1 MGLVRSQNKE
11 YKKSEAMDTVRFSK
25 IVEAAGK
32 PDVHVLWIDPSKDS
46 VLQKAI
52 KANRVMTI
60 HQQAAGAKT
69 DYGTVGFEKNVSGQ
83 VLIFPESLRSFENNR
98 VVGVKYDLLET
109 ASAPAPVPE
118 SQELPKVKPAKPPKK
133 SKLKESHPK
142 ERKPKEIPEPSVE
155 PAVVE
160 EIVPETARV
169 VEFPTPKVE
178 EEARPNEAVE
188 EIKNQIREAMKI
200 LEEGKQ
206 VAAYNLLKR
215 IVE

>member
-1 MGLVRSQNKE
+1 
-11 YKKSEAMDTVRFSK
+11 MDTVRFSK

-32 PDVHVLWIDPSKDS
+32 PDVHVLWIDPAKDS
-46 VLQKAI
+46 ILQKAI

-60 HQQAAGAKT
+60 HQQAAGTKT

-83 VLIFPESLRSFENNR
+83 VLIFPKSLRSFENKR
-98 VVGVKYDLLET
+98 AVGVKYDLLES
-109 ASAPAPVPE
+109 ASIPAPVPE
-118 SQELPKVKPAKPPKK
+118 SEELPNVQPAKPPKK
-133 SKLKESHPK
+133 SKAKESKAK
-142 ERKPKEIPEPSVE
+142 ESKPEEAPEPVVE
-155 PAVVE
+155 LTTGEPPVAE

-169 VEFPTPKVE
+169 ESATPKVE
-178 EEARPNEAVE
+178 HKNKPSEEVE

-215 IVE
+215 ILE

>member
-1 MGLVRSQNKE
+1 
-11 YKKSEAMDTVRFSK
+11 MDTVRFSK

-32 PDVHVLWIDPSKDS
+32 PDVHVLWIDPAKDS
-46 VLQKAI
+46 ILQKAI

-60 HQQAAGAKT
+60 HQQAAGTKT

-83 VLIFPESLRSFENNR
+83 VLIFPKSLRSFENKR
-98 VVGVKYDLLET
+98 AVGVKYDLLES
-109 ASAPAPVPE
+109 ASIPAPVPE
-118 SQELPKVKPAKPPKK
+118 SEELPNVQPAKPPKK
-133 SKLKESHPK
+133 SKAKES
-142 ERKPKEIPEPSVE
+142 KPEEAPEPVVE
-155 PAVVE
+155 LTTGEPPVAE

-169 VEFPTPKVE
+169 EFATPKVE
-178 EEARPNEAVE
+178 HKNKPSEEVE

-215 IVE
+215 ILE

>member
-1 MGLVRSQNKE
+1 
-11 YKKSEAMDTVRFSK
+11 MDTVRFSK

-32 PDVHVLWIDPSKDS
+32 PDIHVLWIDPSKDS

-60 HQQAAGAKT
+60 HQQATGAKT

-83 VLIFPESLRSFENNR
+83 VLIFPKSLRSFENKR
-98 VVGVKYDLLET
+98 VVGVKYELLET
-109 ASAPAPVPE
+109 ALAPAPVPE
-118 SQELPKVKPAKPPKK
+118 YQESTEVQPPKPVEKSKPKK
-133 SKLKESHPK
+133 SKPKES
-142 ERKPKEIPEPSVE
+142 KPKEVPEAVVEPAVVE

-178 EEARPNEAVE
+178 DENKPNEEVE

>member
-1 MGLVRSQNKE
+1 
-11 YKKSEAMDTVRFSK
+11 MDTVRFSK

-32 PDVHVLWIDPSKDS
+32 PDVHVLWIDPAKDS
-46 VLQKAI
+46 ILQKAI

-60 HQQAAGAKT
+60 HQQAAGTKT

-83 VLIFPESLRSFENNR
+83 VLIFPKSLRSFENKR
-98 VVGVKYDLLET
+98 AVGVKYDLLES
-109 ASAPAPVPE
+109 ASIPAPVPE
-118 SQELPKVKPAKPPKK
+118 SEELPNIQPAKPPKK
-133 SKLKESHPK
+133 SKAKESKAK
-142 ERKPKEIPEPSVE
+142 ESKPEEAPEPVVE
-155 PAVVE
+155 LTTGEPPVAE

-169 VEFPTPKVE
+169 EFATPKVE
-178 EEARPNEAVE
+178 HKNKPSEEVE

-215 IVE
+215 ILE

>member
-1 MGLVRSQNKE
+1 
-11 YKKSEAMDTVRFSK
+11 MDTVRFSK

-32 PDVHVLWIDPSKDS
+32 PDIHVLWIDPSKDS

-60 HQQAAGAKT
+60 HQQATGAKT

-83 VLIFPESLRSFENNR
+83 VLIFPKSLRSFENKR
-98 VVGVKYDLLET
+98 VVGVKYELLEA
-109 ASAPAPVPE
+109 ASAPTPVPE
-118 SQELPKVKPAKPPKK
+118 YQESTKVQPPKPVEKSKPKK
-133 SKLKESHPK
+133 SKPKES
-142 ERKPKEIPEPSVE
+142 KPKEVPEPVVEPAVAE

-178 EEARPNEAVE
+178 DENKPNEEVE

>member
-1 MGLVRSQNKE
+1 
-11 YKKSEAMDTVRFSK
+11 MDTVRFSK

-60 HQQAAGAKT
+60 HQQATGAKT
-69 DYGTVGFEKNVSGQ
+69 DFGTVGFEKNVSGQ
-83 VLIFPESLRSFENNR
+83 VLIFPKSLRSFENKR
-98 VVGVKYDLLET
+98 VVGVKYELLET

-118 SQELPKVKPAKPPKK
+118 YQESTKVQPPKPVEKSKPKK
-133 SKLKESHPK
+133 SKPKES
-142 ERKPKEIPEPSVE
+142 KPKEVPEPVVE
-155 PAVVE
+155 PAVAESAVVE

-169 VEFPTPKVE
+169 VEFPTAKVE
-178 EEARPNEAVE
+178 DENKPNKEVE